1 LYEID
6 APRAGFITEVFV
18 ALERGVDWSR
28 EVAYAAAPAQVFF
41 VDLSPR
47 ALLGRSRR
55 RLGVVGG
62 GCGHHGVREVADE
75 LREDGAIAVKRK
87 T

>member
-1 LYEID
+1 MYEID

-28 EVAYAAAPAQVFF
+28 EVADAAAPAQVFF
-41 VDLSPR
+41 VDLSAW
-47 ALLGRSRR
+47 ALLGRSGC